1 LYGDDPY
8 APVGHS
14 KELRR
19 ARLSAASSVE
29 AKLSRMFGSSER
41 ILVLP
46 VDHGMALGNVPGLDD
61 PVALA
66 LDFLKLDG
74 VNGILS
80 SLPVARRLEEAGMS
94 GDKLRIV
101 TLDSALHGT
110 DGRIWQVPVANPQDV
125 ADRGCDAGKVLMA
138 WEDELSSR
146 ARTLSLV
153 ASLLE
158 DCHRACLPILVEPVA
173 SGPTQRL
180 DEGEIERRELE
191 GARIALEAGADIIK
205 MRVWTSDAGRRFVS
219 ACPVPVVALGGTLSG
234 GSSDVVQTIKTA
246 FEIGFRG
253 IFVGRNIWQ
262 RPRSEGVAL
271 MQSISEIVHG

>member
-1 LYGDDPY
+1 
-8 APVGHS
+8 
-14 KELRR
+14 
-19 ARLSAASSVE
+19 
-29 AKLSRMFGSSER
+29 MFGSSER

-94 GDKLRIV
+94 GDKLRMV
-101 TLDSALHGT
+101 TLNSTSCTEPTG
-110 DGRIWQVPVANPQDV
+110 GYWQVPVANPQDV

-191 GARIALEAGADIIK
+191 GTRIALEAGADIIK

-246 FEIGFRG
+246 FEIGFSRH
-253 IFVGRNIWQ
+253 IC
-262 RPRSEGVAL
+262 RPEHLATSTF
-271 MQSISEIVHG
+271 

>member
-1 LYGDDPY
+1 
-8 APVGHS
+8 
-14 KELRR
+14 
-19 ARLSAASSVE
+19 LSATSSVSSKME
-29 AKLSRMFGSSER
+29 KMFGSNRR

-61 PVALA
+61 PVGLA

-80 SLPVARRLEEAGMS
+80 SLPVGRRLESAGM
-94 GDKLRIV
+94 GNDRLRII
-101 TLDSALHGT
+101 TADSALHGT
-110 DGRIWQVPVANPQDV
+110 DGRIWQVPVTRAKDL
-125 ADRGCDAGKVLMA
+125 ADAGCDALKLLMA

-153 ASLLE
+153 ASQLDE
-158 DCHRACLPILVEPVA
+158 GHDVGLPVLVEPVA

-191 GARIALEAGADIIK
+191 GARIALEAGADILK
-205 MRVWTSDAGRRFVS
+205 LRVWKSDACRRFVS
-219 ACPVPVVALGGTLSG
+219 SCPVPVVALGGSLSG
-234 GSSDVVQTIKTA
+234 GSADVVQTVKLA
-246 FEIGFRG
+246 LDHGFRG

-262 RPRSEGVAL
+262 RPRAEGLSL
-271 MQSISEIVHG
+271 METIAKTVHS

>member
-1 LYGDDPY
+1 
-8 APVGHS
+8 
-14 KELRR
+14 
-19 ARLSAASSVE
+19 
-29 AKLSRMFGSSER
+29 MFGSNGR

-61 PVALA
+61 PVGLA

-80 SLPVARRLEEAGMS
+80 SLPVARRLEAAGMS
-94 GDKLRIV
+94 SDRFRIV

-110 DGRIWQVPVANPQDV
+110 DGRIWQVPVAKPQGV
-125 ADRGCDAGKVLMA
+125 AQAGCDMAKVLMA

-158 DCHRACLPILVEPVA
+158 ECHEAGLPILVEPVA

-180 DEGEIERRELE
+180 DDGEIERRELE
-191 GARIALEAGADIIK
+191 GARIALEAGADVIK
-205 MRVWTSDAGRRFVS
+205 MRVWSSDACRRFVS
-219 ACPVPVVALGGTLSG
+219 SCPVPVVALGGSLSG
-234 GSSDVVQTIKTA
+234 GSSDVVQTINTA
-246 FEIGFRG
+246 MELGFRG

-262 RPRSEGVAL
+262 RPRPEGLAL
-271 MQSISEIVHG
+271 METICKVVHS